1 MYAFMC
7 ACIHKTALR
16 GTESVNSNCTAET
29 YSGILGGKE
38 IYMQRINILSE
49 LLSYPYMALKNK
61 SKCTFKEQKNYTENF
76 LVSNHTFPSL
86 FLGVEHY

>member
-1 MYAFMC
+1 
-7 ACIHKTALR
+7 
-16 GTESVNSNCTAET
+16 
-29 YSGILGGKE
+29 
-38 IYMQRINILSE
+38 MQRINSLSE
-49 LLSYPYMALKNK
+49 LLSYPYMASKNK